1 MTKYAILDANTV
13 ANIVVADAAFAASQ
27 GWIEAPDDVSIGATY
42 DGETFSAPVVP
53 LTERKAAMRAAVTA
67 EKLRREG
74 TTAPTPNGAVQSD
87 TDSRNKL
94 NGAVLMAMLAAQ
106 AEQPFAISWTLADN
120 TNVALDGP
128 GLIAM
133 ASAVGQYVAACH
145 AHGQVLKAAIN
156 AAQDHAALD
165 AINIGAGWP

>member
-1 MTKYAILDANTV
+1 MPHYQHANGSVYWLDE
-13 ANIVVADAAFAASQ
+13 
-27 GWIEAPDDVSIGATY
+27 GDDVPPGLTAITDAEA
-42 DGETFSAPVVP
+42 ETAMRPSLAD
-53 LTERKAAMRAAVTA
+53 RKAALRAAVTA

-74 TTAPTPNGAVQSD
+74 GAAPTPEGEVQSD

-94 NGAVLMAMLAAQ
+94 NGAVLMALLAAQ
-106 AEQPFAISWTLADN
+106 SGQPFAITWTLADN

-145 AHGQVLKAAIN
+145 AHGQALKAQIS
-156 AAQDHAALD
+156 AAADHAALD